1 MYAFDWNVVWWWSC
15 RDGGAGTAAP
25 VMVLAL
31 QIEFSAPSLPVP
43 CFRILQ
49 KKKKKMH
56 GLFSE
61 VVGQYG
67 IDVDSYCVYAIIFK
81 TSDCS

>member
-1 MYAFDWNVVWWWSC
+1 MLLGKKKKYVYAFDWNVVWWWSC

-49 KKKKKMH
+49 KKKKCMASS
-56 GLFSE
+56 LRLL
-61 VVGQYG
+61 
-67 IDVDSYCVYAIIFK
+67 DSMVSTLIHTVFMP
-81 TSDCS
+81 